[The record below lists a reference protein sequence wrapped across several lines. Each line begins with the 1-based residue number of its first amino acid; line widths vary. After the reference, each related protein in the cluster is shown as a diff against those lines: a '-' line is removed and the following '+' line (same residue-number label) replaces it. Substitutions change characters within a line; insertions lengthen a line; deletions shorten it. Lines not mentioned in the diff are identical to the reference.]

1 MIYQLVFIEEIREEI
16 ASAYNWYEKQRTGLG
31 DEFLDEL
38 DSAFNL
44 LKSNPL
50 YFSFI
55 YKSRRRVILK
65 RFPYK
70 IVYEV
75 LGTDIIIYSI
85 RHSKQ
90 KDKL

>member
-1 MIYQLVFIEEIREEI
+1 MKYQLLFREEVKEEM
-16 ASAYNWYEKQRTGLG
+16 ASAYNWYEIQKPGLG

-38 DSAFNL
+38 EKGFNL
-44 LKSNPL
+44 LKSKPK

-55 YKSRRRVILK
+55 NQSQRRLILK

-70 IVYEV
+70 IVYEIFDSEIV
-75 LGTDIIIYSI
+75 IFTL

-90 KDKL
+90 KDKS